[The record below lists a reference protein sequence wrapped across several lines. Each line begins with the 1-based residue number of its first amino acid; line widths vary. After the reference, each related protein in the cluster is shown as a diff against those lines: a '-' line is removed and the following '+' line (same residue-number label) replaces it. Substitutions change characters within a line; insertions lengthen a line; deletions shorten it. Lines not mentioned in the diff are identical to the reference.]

1 MDSCITR
8 AEHEEFTKR
17 MEAEHTRQNR
27 RIELLEENVERLGRI
42 TSSVERLATNIE
54 GMLKE
59 QERQGERL
67 EAAGMPARQGTVARG
82 VYKGFRTDPTADYYC
97 NSGTQ
102 SPSMLI
108 ELGFVSSPEDNDRF
122 DRDYEK
128 YCSAIVQAACEYLG
142 VNYIPVQEKPEGNNS
157 DKENFIYR
165 VQVGAFSVEDNAK
178 NQAKEL
184 ESKGYKTIIKKD
196 QL

>member
-42 TSSVERLATNIE
+42 TSAVERLATNME

-67 EAAGMPARQGTVARG
+67 DKLEGKPGENWNGMVKSILAAIGSAIGGGLVVAIA
-82 VYKGFRTDPTADYYC
+82 T
-97 NSGTQ
+97 
-102 SPSMLI
+102 MLI
-108 ELGFVSSPEDNDRF
+108 
-122 DRDYEK
+122 K
-128 YCSAIVQAACEYLG
+128 
-142 VNYIPVQEKPEGNNS
+142 
-157 DKENFIYR
+157 
-165 VQVGAFSVEDNAK
+165 
-178 NQAKEL
+178 
-184 ESKGYKTIIKKD
+184 
-196 QL
+196 

>member
-42 TSSVERLATNIE
+42 TSSVERLATNME

-67 EAAGMPARQGTVARG
+67 DKLEGKPGDNWNIVCQRPADRRCHRDRRRAGGHG
-82 VYKGFRTDPTADYYC
+82 
-97 NSGTQ
+97 
-102 SPSMLI
+102 
-108 ELGFVSSPEDNDRF
+108 
-122 DRDYEK
+122 
-128 YCSAIVQAACEYLG
+128 
-142 VNYIPVQEKPEGNNS
+142 
-157 DKENFIYR
+157 
-165 VQVGAFSVEDNAK
+165 
-178 NQAKEL
+178 
-184 ESKGYKTIIKKD
+184 
-196 QL
+196 